1 MQGNRWEGKGRGSFL
16 GGGVADVR
24 RRKEIDE
31 EGKGRRSLLGGGVAE
46 VQRRGAVAQ
55 RLQQASKEAAAL
67 VESAALAM
75 EDADGNGCIRLR
87 QKTIYPDETN
97 NLNNEKSITPF
108 TNQ

>member
-75 EDADGNGCIRLR
+75 DADGNGCIRLR

-97 NLNNEKSITPF
+97 NLNNEKSITSF